1 MNIITE
7 KQINGRFLDGL
18 KTIITLNDED
28 FERLIEALKPSREKE
43 YLEGIYFYYTTDQS
57 ECPSNPLQLG
67 LEKTYENGKLIGR
80 AYFGTKKVQTYQ
92 LFYQFDNL
100 LKNFDESSQTYNRIV
115 RILETRNIEAF
126 KSVLLTREIGDKE
139 LIDKTFEILS
149 DEETFQ
155 KFLDFQNN
163 KEVFRLN
170 GVQRELP
177 DYLKC
182 LGSIFGNKNS
192 VGLLEK
198 SNDILTDYYIP
209 KIFDYQERY
218 SAIFDTYN
226 MDRYINPLYE
236 FRRLNVLTHI
246 HDRVI
251 RSGEEPEWE
260 VNPELRECVY
270 KDFPETGTL
279 EEKVMH
285 IYSKLCKELNYDEGY
300 FYKDK
305 LSEDRYE
312 YTFSKEHLEAIKR
325 NSAITCWDFS
335 RICSKLINE
344 LEGDIEAVIISQG
357 ENQGHFSV
365 GFYTDKVSAILE
377 AINTKSKGT
386 NDLMKAKNG
395 IELEGIEIVS
405 DRENLIAKAL
415 ENVYPRVVGKKQIS
429 IVEYMRQ
436 LRRTPDVE
444 VPNNLKMKIQS
455 FVEVMRENNII
466 GNEAMQA
473 LNVYYNTGFFGD
485 ELKKAYVGR
494 ESKNQDGEEKF
505 KRSVLIISKSETMSP
520 DTTVYSIDTQS
531 LKFSTHTA
539 QDIINGLNSGEIV
552 YEDNKHTLPDIDG
565 EGR

>member
-7 KQINGRFLDGL
+7 KQVNGRLLDGI
-18 KTIITLNDED
+18 KTIITLKDED
-28 FERLIEALKPSREKE
+28 FDRLIESLKPSKE
-43 YLEGIYFYYTTDQS
+43 NDYLEGIHFYYSTDNS
-57 ECPSNPLQLG
+57 ESPDNQLQLG
-67 LEKTYENGKLIGR
+67 LEKMYENGKFIGR
-80 AYFGTKKVQTYQ
+80 AYYGARRIQTHE
-92 LFYQFDNL
+92 LFYQFENL
-100 LKNFDESSQTYNRIV
+100 LKNFEPESKTYNRIV
-115 RILETRNIEAF
+115 RILKTRDINAF
-126 KSVLLTREIGDKE
+126 KSDLVTRGIGDKE
-139 LIDKTFEILS
+139 LIDKTIEILS
-149 DEETFQ
+149 NEDTFR

-163 KEVFRLN
+163 KEEFELD
-170 GVQRELP
+170 GIQRELP

-192 VGLLEK
+192 VGQLQK

-209 KIFDYQERY
+209 RIFDYQERY
-218 SAIFDTYN
+218 SEIFDTYN

-236 FRRLNVLTHI
+236 FRNFKPLTHMY
-246 HDRVI
+246 DRII

-260 VNPELRECVY
+260 INPELRESVY
-270 KDFPETGTL
+270 QGFPVTGSL

-305 LSEDRYE
+305 LSEGRYE
-312 YTFSKEHLEAIKR
+312 YTFSKEHLEAIKP
-325 NSAITCWDFS
+325 NSSVTCWDFS
-335 RICSKLINE
+335 RVCSKLINE

-429 IVEYMRQ
+429 IIEYMRQ
-436 LRRTPDVE
+436 LRRIPDVE